1 MPVKFIHF
9 SDSHLGASDSLTDD
23 YSVKEEREQDKYKA
37 LTTIVDHI
45 LEAKPD
51 FVIHTGD
58 FFHRSSP
65 GNAPLVNAIRQIGRL
80 SDAGIPF
87 YMIAGNH
94 DFPKVASTVPI
105 HRIFEHLE
113 NVNIYFNEAYST
125 IDLDSCTLHIVPHIN
140 TGEKLNE
147 EIGKIK
153 ITDTSKPNIL
163 MMHLSMPFGQEDEIE
178 LGGGVFPA
186 DKLAILKHFDYVAL
200 GHWHRFNHMKEYGN
214 VYYSGS
220 PDKMDLGEIDH
231 AKGYL
236 AVEINGK
243 GLNVEFRELP
253 TREMIKVTVRD
264 CDKKNEGVILNE
276 IAEALKN
283 FKVKDSII
291 YIDLYD
297 LSKMSYYDTRR
308 DEIEKITEGCLDL
321 RITKKLRGGEDTAD
335 SQETRTQE
343 SLFEDLRKAFT
354 DDKDYI
360 RFQELTEKLL
370 AEIENERA
378 QNVD

>member
-65 GNAPLVNAIRQIGRL
+65 GNAPLVNAIQQIGRL

-87 YMIAGNH
+87 HMIAGNH
-94 DFPKVASTVPI
+94 DYPKVASTVPI
-105 HRIFEHLE
+105 HRIFEHLN

-125 IDLDSCTLHIVPHIN
+125 IDLDSCTLHVVPHIN
-140 TGEKLNE
+140 TGDKLNE

-163 MMHLSMPFGQEDEIE
+163 MMHLSMPIKQDEEIE
-178 LGGGVFPA
+178 LGGGTFPA
-186 DKLAILKHFDYVAL
+186 DKLAILKQFDYVAL
-200 GHWHRFNHMKEYGN
+200 GHWHKFNHMKEYGN

-243 GLNVEFRELP
+243 GLNVVFKELP
-253 TREMIKVTVRD
+253 TREMIKVIVRD

-308 DEIEKITEGCLDL
+308 DEIEKLTEGCLDL
-321 RITKKLRGGEDTAD
+321 RITKKLRGVEDTGD
-335 SQETRTQE
+335 NQESRTQE

>member
-23 YSVKEEREQDKYKA
+23 YSVKEVREQDKYTA
-37 LTTIVDHI
+37 LEKIVDHI
-45 LEAKPD
+45 LESRPD

-94 DFPKVASTVPI
+94 DYPKVASTVPI
-105 HRIFEHLE
+105 HRIFEHLD

-125 IDLDSCTLHIVPHIN
+125 IDLDSCTLHLLPHIN
-140 TGEKLNE
+140 TGDKLNE

-153 ITDTSKPNIL
+153 ITDKSKPNIL
-163 MMHLSMPFGQEDEIE
+163 MMHLSMPIRQEEEIE
-178 LGGGVFPA
+178 LGGGTFPA
-186 DKLAILKHFDYVAL
+186 EKLDMLKQFDYVAL
-200 GHWHRFNHMKEYGN
+200 GHWHKYNHMREYGN

-236 AVEINGK
+236 SVEINGK
-243 GLNVEFRELP
+243 GLNVEFKELP
-253 TREMIKVTVRD
+253 TREMIKVTIRD

-276 IAEALKN
+276 IADELKN
-283 FKVKDSII
+283 FKIKDSII

-308 DEIEKITEGCLDL
+308 DEIERLTEGCLDL
-321 RITKKLRGGEDTAD
+321 RISKKLRGSEESSDNQEAR
-335 SQETRTQE
+335 SQEN
-343 SLFEDLRKAFT
+343 LFEDLRKAFT